1 MVSRRF
7 HLPLTGAIFVV
18 LLFVASFA
26 HATVMKYVGLPELVE
41 MSDVIV
47 HGHVTAKNT
56 FVDAKTGHLLTNVT
70 VAPTR
75 VFHGPEE
82 SKFTFQQ
89 WGGQTDEKR
98 AGIPGDARFE
108 QGEEVIIFLRK
119 ADMAPGLFLSA
130 LGQSK
135 FKIIRN
141 DKGATAFRELH
152 DISFLKD
159 GDGPTQI
166 EHLEDEK
173 RNAIYLMTELEAL
186 VSAVKGGSK

>member
-7 HLPLTGAIFVV
+7 RLPLTGALLVF

-70 VAPTR
+70 VTPAR
-75 VFHGPEE
+75 VFHGPEKV
-82 SKFTFQQ
+82 SFTFQQ

-98 AGIPGDARFE
+98 SGIPGDARFE
-108 QGEEVIIFLRK
+108 DGEEVILFLRK
-119 ADMAPGLFLSA
+119 ADLEPGLFLTA

-135 FKIIRN
+135 FKIIRSE
-141 DKGATAFRELH
+141 DGATAYRELH

-173 RNAIYLMTELEAL
+173 RNAVYLMKELEAL
-186 VSAVKGGSK
+186 VSAVKGSKK